1 MKIQNV
7 LILNTKKKIVR
18 KILVF
23 LTPLTMIS
31 CSFNKFSF
39 VHKIPVDYI
48 DRKFV
53 IENFAKPRN
62 NGDINNFL
70 KTFLSSVLDKIEKE
84 NDTFL
89 SSENIYMIFHSNGKT
104 VWAIIF
110 NSTTQYS
117 FTNFK
122 AKEYQYIFDKGISE
136 FYNKRFSETSDVE
149 QIMKDIVGR
158 CDNSDYHWNEY
169 GVKLI
174 NKKNK
179 LIAKYYMSEEL

>member
-1 MKIQNV
+1 
-7 LILNTKKKIVR
+7 
-18 KILVF
+18 
-23 LTPLTMIS
+23 MIS

-39 VHKIPVDYI
+39 VHKIPVDFI

-62 NGDINNFL
+62 NGDINDFL
-70 KTFLSSVLDKIEKE
+70 KTFLSSVLHKIEKD
-84 NDTFL
+84 NDMFL
-89 SSENIYMIFHSNGKT
+89 NSENIYMIFHSNYRNGN
-104 VWAIIF
+104 VFGIIF
-110 NSTTQYS
+110 NKNQHYS
-117 FTNFK
+117 FTNYK
-122 AKEYQYIFDKGISE
+122 AKEYQYFFDKGISE

-158 CDNSDYHWNEY
+158 YDNSDYHWNEY